1 MPIPPTT
8 DTDADPGD
16 HRFNPQT
23 ASPALKAAVADLARQ
38 TARPEDEFAGMTLNE
53 LFRLVEDAYDD
64 GLPEFWR
71 VWQTW
76 NARSFDP
83 PAEMGDL

>member
-1 MPIPPTT
+1 MQR
-8 DTDADPGD
+8 DSNADSDPGD

-23 ASPALKAAVADLARQ
+23 ASPALKTAMADLAER
-38 TARPEDEFAGMTLNE
+38 TGRDDSDFADITLAE
-53 LFRLVEDAYDD
+53 AYNLAAATYAD

-71 VWQTW
+71 VWQSW
-76 NARSFDP
+76 NASSFDP